1 MSSYGGIRY
10 AIGAGAASGAAS
22 VTISG
27 VDHLL
32 RWLGGKPSK
41 AADRATRRG
50 ITRGAKLLLAQQRN
64 LAPVRTKL
72 LWKALG
78 YKIRKYG
85 MVYFGIVGIRR
96 GFRVKV
102 KEIVRNRIVGIASKR
117 VKGEVRERQI
127 KLLAAKRIQV
137 GQYINPTRYGH
148 LANRKKPFIWRA
160 MHLVKRAVQDE
171 IVAGLRGEL
180 R

>member
-1 MSSYGGIRY
+1 MSYGNIRY
-10 AIGAGAASGAAS
+10 GIGAGAASGAAQ

-32 RWLGGKPSK
+32 RWLGGKPTR
-41 AADRATRRG
+41 AADKATRRG
-50 ITRGAKLLLAQQRN
+50 ITRGSKLLLAQQRN

-72 LWKALG
+72 LWKSLG

-102 KEIVRNRIVGIASKR
+102 KEIAGNRIVGVAFKKIK
-117 VKGEVRERQI
+117 KETRERQI
-127 KLLAAKRIQV
+127 KLIAAKRIQV
-137 GQYINPTRYGH
+137 GQYLNPTRYGH

-160 MHLVKRAVQDE
+160 MHLVQRAVQDE